1 MVVLVSLLPDKK
13 FTMARFLLE
22 RMLRRL
28 LDRIYSGE
36 MEREL
41 QDVSWLSFQSL
52 PNHQRKTWANFSIVT
67 LVSIINKLRDQPQC
81 LR

>member
-36 MEREL
+36 MEL
-41 QDVSWLSFQSL
+41 HGVSWLSFQSL
-52 PNHQRKTWANFSIVT
+52 PNHQRKTWANLSIVT
-67 LVSIINKLRDQPQC
+67 LVSFINKL
-81 LR
+81 